1 MIQAISMFGWTVII
15 LIGIAILYS
24 ITKGPGGSK

>member
-15 LIGIAILYS
+15 LIGIVVLYS
-24 ITKGPGGSK
+24 MTKGSK